1 MSINL
6 STLPASLDRDQHLS
20 ANSPQLKAAAH
31 EFEATL
37 MQVLLKPLEKDPL
50 FASSTSDG
58 VLGQLNA
65 GLDEEDGS
73 AGALMGFGGEQLADA
88 ISQRG
93 GFGIATLI
101 LNYFKTRKDAS
112 SQMSVVSSQ

>member
-1 MSINL
+1 MG
-6 STLPASLDRDQHLS
+6 

-31 EFEATL
+31 EFEASL

-50 FASSTSDG
+50 FASSGEDG
-58 VLGQLNA
+58 GLDSLNA
-65 GLDEEDGS
+65 GLDGEDGS

-93 GFGIATLI
+93 GFGIATMI
-101 LNYFKTRKDAS
+101 LNYFKTREGAEKAAGPARR
-112 SQMSVVSSQ
+112 